1 MFVLTLDITD
11 FHDHLT
17 TFHLINTSH
26 STQSLNKTKIHQLQT
41 WYTLNVTQV
50 AQEGKRKRER
60 KKKKAVTDQRPDTP
74 YSLTGQT

>member
-26 STQSLNKTKIHQLQT
+26 SIQSLNKTKIHQLQT
-41 WYTLNVTQV
+41 RYALNVTRVVQKG
-50 AQEGKRKRER
+50 ERKR
-60 KKKKAVTDQRPDTP
+60 
-74 YSLTGQT
+74 